1 MTQSADSQKNNLPP
15 NFDEIRLDPISH
27 IHRENNPQFIASL
40 ARGLELLR
48 CFSLQQQVLGNQEL
62 AKMTGLP
69 KPTIAR
75 ITSTLVSLGY
85 LKQLPNSTKY
95 MLDIGVLALGYAA
108 LSNISIRTTAHPFM
122 EEMSQYAQAPVALAS
137 RDRLNML
144 YLDVVQTNSM
154 MRRPIGSTL
163 PLHSSSMGRA
173 CLAATPQRERDVL
186 LDAIKK
192 RETEDWPQIKRML
205 ELSFQQYETHGYCLS
220 LGEWQKEINSV
231 AVPLLS
237 AQHGLYVFNCGSPSY
252 ILSSEK
258 LIEDIGPRLKYMVNS
273 IHDALSESY

>member
-1 MTQSADSQKNNLPP
+1 MSQSAETKNNDKTL

-48 CFSLQQQVLGNQEL
+48 CFSLQHQVLGNQEL

-75 ITSTLVSLGY
+75 ITNTLVSLGY
-85 LKQLPNSTKY
+85 LKQMPNSPKY
-95 MLDIGVLALGYAA
+95 MLDLGVLSLGYAA
-108 LSNISIRTTAHPFM
+108 LSNLSIRTTAHRFM
-122 EEMSQYAQAPVALAS
+122 EEMSMYAQAPVALAA

-144 YLDVVQTNSM
+144 YLDVVQTNST

-163 PLHSSSMGRA
+163 PLHNSSMGRA
-173 CLAATPQRERDVL
+173 CLAATPKQERYFL
-186 LDAIKK
+186 LEAIQK
-192 RETEDWPQIKRML
+192 REPENWIEIKEKL
-205 ELSFQQYETHGYCLS
+205 DIAFDQYAEYGYCLS
-220 LGEWQKEINSV
+220 LGEWQQGINSV
-231 AVPLLS
+231 AVPLMS
-237 AQHGLYVFNCGSPSY
+237 TKHGLYVFNCGAPSY
-252 ILSSEK
+252 ALSTEK

-273 IHDALSESY
+273 IQDALTENL